1 MLCGGTWPLMDKRL
15 PSCSWL
21 HLPTPSIHIRPDTVQ
36 DMGLNL
42 QINRTAREVPAAVQ
56 GAPPTLFT
64 LKVSPSLLAEHLPFS
79 PKENAVTVS

>member
-1 MLCGGTWPLMDKRL
+1 MDKRL

-42 QINRTAREVPAAVQ
+42 RINRTSREVPVAVQ

-64 LKVSPSLLAEHLPFS
+64 LKVSPQLAGKASPFL
-79 PKENAVTVS
+79 T